1 MDAILIDA
9 IHTIALDRLH
19 ANEDYQPRED
29 GLDAE
34 HLERLRASDPA
45 LWPPLL
51 VSANEAGGYDV
62 IDGFHRLHIARE
74 QGLTTLRCQVV
85 DDAGYPEAV
94 AANLAHGLPLSIADR
109 KAYVCWLHEQE
120 PELSYSE
127 LARRSGLSD
136 KTVKRV
142 LLPEFSYVRSETPSE
157 PNSDEDAF
165 RVPAVPPD
173 PVVKL
178 VRLARLAVTDQA
190 GVSKLAQFFSKKT
203 DAQQRAEYVRRV
215 VASYDAKERPAVAAA
230 LTTLGTA
237 LIEGARSHQQP

>member
-1 MDAILIDA
+1 MDA
-9 IHTIALDRLH
+9 IHTIALGRLH
-19 ANEDYQPRED
+19 ANEDYQPREN

-51 VSANEAGGYDV
+51 VSPNEAGGYDV
-62 IDGFHRLHIARE
+62 IDGFHRLHVARE
-74 QGLTTLRCQVV
+74 RGLTTLRCEVI

-109 KAYVCWLHEQE
+109 KAYVGWLHERK

-136 KTVKRV
+136 KTVKRAV
-142 LLPEFSYVRSETPSE
+142 QPETSDTPSETPSE
-157 PNSDEDAF
+157 ADGY

-178 VRLARLAVTDQA
+178 VRLARSAITEQT

-215 VASYDAKERPAVAAA
+215 VASYDAKERPDVAAA